1 MRTKQALYTIFLS
14 VAMLAFTHPILAQV
28 ETDVTSINDN
38 PGNYVNENVVI
49 EGLVTQYVP
58 GTSNTVAY
66 YILRDDLGSE
76 IQVNTTI
83 GAPNTNEKYR
93 VIGVVYHENRRLF
106 ISESSRESLATP
118 FLLYFLIGGAV
129 ILLIVILFIV
139 FSKKQPAEKISPQP
153 SIAPIPAPDPGPAR
167 PADPQINDFFKAG
180 GEHTIVIDREYM
192 TMKALPGKLVVLNG
206 EQANKKLNLFGA
218 STPEGTMITIGRNS
232 PDWKSQLKPGREH
245 AHIRIE
251 DSTKTVSR
259 LQAEF
264 IYSDG
269 KMKVRNLAQANPTLV
284 DGNELAVGQAAIL
297 ENGTVIEAGHVKLK
311 YEL

>member
-1 MRTKQALYTIFLS
+1 MLTKRALIFS
-14 VAMLAFTHPILAQV
+14 VLTFAMLLLSQPLLAQV
-28 ETDVTSINDN
+28 ETDITSINEN
-38 PGNYVNENVVI
+38 PGNFVNENVVI

-58 GTSNTVAY
+58 GSSNTVAY

-106 ISESSRESLATP
+106 VSETSRESLATP
-118 FLLYFLIGGAV
+118 LLLYFLIGGGV
-129 ILLIVILFIV
+129 ILLMVILFIA
-139 FSKKQPAEKISPQP
+139 FSKNQTADSSPPQP
-153 SIAPIPAPDPGPAR
+153 SPAPASSPDPTTAE
-167 PADPQINDFFKAG
+167 PADPPTSDFFESG

-218 STPEGTMITIGRNS
+218 SSTEGTMITIGRNS
-232 PDWKSQLKPGREH
+232 PDWKKQLKPGREH

-269 KMKVRNLAQANPTLV
+269 KMKVKNLAQANPTLV
-284 DGNELAVGQAAIL
+284 DGNELGVGQAAIL
-297 ENGTVIEAGHVKLK
+297 ENGTIIEAGNVKLK

>member
-1 MRTKQALYTIFLS
+1 MLTKRALIFS
-14 VAMLAFTHPILAQV
+14 VLTFAMLLLSQPLLAQV
-28 ETDVTSINDN
+28 ETDITSINEN
-38 PGNYVNENVVI
+38 PGNFVNENVVI

-58 GTSNTVAY
+58 GSSNTVAY

-106 ISESSRESLATP
+106 VSETSRESLATP
-118 FLLYFLIGGAV
+118 LLLYFLIAGAV
-129 ILLIVILFIV
+129 ILLLVILVIV
-139 FSKKQPAEKISPQP
+139 FSKNQSAENSSSQP
-153 SIAPIPAPDPGPAR
+153 SPTPEPAAAPAPAT
-167 PADPQINDFFKAG
+167 PADPPASDFFESG

-218 STPEGTMITIGRNS
+218 SSTEGTMITIGRNS
-232 PDWKSQLKPGREH
+232 PDWKKQLKPGREH

-269 KMKVRNLAQANPTLV
+269 KMKVKNLAQANPTLV
-284 DGNELAVGQAAIL
+284 DGNELGVGQAAIL
-297 ENGTVIEAGHVKLK
+297 ENGTIIEAGNVKLK

>member
-1 MRTKQALYTIFLS
+1 MLSIRVFSFIFLS
-14 VAMLAFTHPILAQV
+14 AAMLAFSQSLFAQA
-28 ETDVTSINDN
+28 ETDITSINDN

-83 GAPNTNEKYR
+83 GPPNTNEKYR
-93 VIGVVYHENRRLF
+93 VTGVVYHENRRLF
-106 ISESSRESLATP
+106 VSESTRESLATP

-139 FSKKQPAEKISPQP
+139 FSKNRPAEIRSQQP
-153 SIAPIPAPDPGPAR
+153 SPASAPASSPEPVS
-167 PADPQINDFFKAG
+167 PADPSINDFFETG
-180 GEHTIVIDREYM
+180 GENTIVIDREYM

-206 EQANKKLNLFGA
+206 EQADKKLNLFGA
-218 STPEGTMITIGRNS
+218 STPDGIMITIGRNS
-232 PDWKSQLKPGREH
+232 PDWKKHLRPGREH

-264 IYSDG
+264 IYSNG
-269 KMKVRNLAQANPTLV
+269 KMKIKNLAQANPTQI
-284 DGNELAVGQAAIL
+284 DGNELAVGQAAEL
-297 ENGTVIEAGHVKLK
+297 ENGSIIEAGNVKLK